1 MVYCFINYLG
11 EFYNVQM
18 EELVNWINASTPVD
32 ASFAG
37 KKRDS

>member
-1 MVYCFINYLG
+1 
-11 EFYNVQM
+11 M

-37 KKRDS
+37 KKVDLIKTLVDVISWLLLSL